1 MNLPPKNEHG
11 TYIRRLT
18 KQEWA
23 WIKAEAERKMAA
35 ADTLWDFATQRS
47 QIHETEKHL

>member
-1 MNLPPKNEHG
+1 MKLPPKNEYG

-23 WIKAEAERKMAA
+23 WIKAEAERKMKDANSF
-35 ADTLWDFATQRS
+35 WEWGHCHN
-47 QIHETEKHL
+47 QIHECEKHL